1 MPTATAMPQPV
12 GTRAAGL
19 VSVDGRTYPLESAR
33 LEGRAEGGIAVITLT
48 QTYHNPYEEPLE
60 VVYTLPLPA
69 DGAVIG
75 YTVRM
80 GEKVIRGE
88 VEPREK
94 AEADYR
100 KAIAEGRTAGLLE
113 QDRADTFQ
121 QRLGALPPGVKA
133 EVAIEILQP
142 LAFLPA
148 LDDGHRDE
156 ARGIGRPWRT
166 DGHASHG
173 AAAHGEGDGTGD
185 RSGAATAPV
194 GEVGDV
200 VNGTGVPSGPEGA
213 EGSGRGSGSAA
224 GASDAIPTD
233 PLAAEV
239 AGSRPRWE
247 LRFPTVVG
255 VRYEGAPD
263 RVPDAERLDVDRGA
277 EGTPARL
284 LLGILIADGP
294 GDELRIESPSGEV
307 VLTPEDGGTRVGL
320 RKPARLDRDLVL
332 RWTAARPEVGV
343 RVVEGTGLPE
353 ADGRPGASGDTGRYA
368 LVTVTPPAVVDRYL
382 SRDLTIL
389 IDASGSMHG
398 LPIHGARRLAQE
410 LLRSLDPGDRFNVIA
425 FANHPKRLT
434 GRTRKAT
441 PRSVRVACEQLEQ
454 LDAGGATEMLSGIR
468 EALHPLRDDAQRQ
481 VVLITD
487 GYIGFEGEVIGAV
500 MQDLPAASRVHVV
513 GIGSAP
519 NRTLTRGVARAGRG
533 VEAFVRDEHE
543 LDAAVARLR
552 QATARPV
559 LTGVAIE
566 GSAVAQVDVERP
578 RDVMAGQP
586 LVATVELRP
595 EGGELVLTGELAGSR
610 EPWVQRL
617 VVPSRE
623 ISSSGGRVSAS
634 GDAGQEVLA
643 PQEDEGRRSRQPADH
658 GGASTDAG
666 VPGSSGS
673 AGDGDAV
680 GDAPEVHDRAGAIA
694 HETSGTL
701 DHTDLPVGALHGR
714 ERIEEVELRIAAGD
728 EPPESLEPEIEQL
741 GMRHRIA
748 SRRTS
753 LVAVAD
759 EPAVDPRQP
768 RRRERLAVELP
779 ADVSA
784 LGVGLGGAGLMLGTR
799 GLADGALLRVMGPRM
814 AMRELRG
821 EKLRDLSTLAH
832 VSRMPES
839 EDLDAQETC
848 ERPAE
853 MPADRPVPPPQLEA
867 LGEADVVR
875 VDGRLLI
882 LEFRVPHDG
891 FEIPE
896 GTVEVR
902 LPGRRSFR
910 AKVDPGASSPKGPH
924 GSGLIVRLALRLD
937 RGKSWSAV
945 RGIVAWSAMPEG
957 EPTRYELS
965 ITVPPAGGGSRC

>member
-1 MPTATAMPQPV
+1 MTMPTATAMPQPV

-33 LEGRAEGGIAVITLT
+33 LEGRAEGGIAVVTLT
-48 QTYHNPYEEPLE
+48 QTYHNPYQEPLE
-60 VVYTLPLPA
+60 VQYTLPLPA

-148 LDDGHRDE
+148 SDDTE
-156 ARGIGRPWRT
+156 AGRGPS
-166 DGHASHG
+166 DGCVSGVA
-173 AAAHGEGDGTGD
+173 GD
-185 RSGAATAPV
+185 RERESGA
-194 GEVGDV
+194 GGC
-200 VNGTGVPSGPEGA
+200 
-213 EGSGRGSGSAA
+213 
-224 GASDAIPTD
+224 
-233 PLAAEV
+233 
-239 AGSRPRWE
+239 PRWE

-263 RVPDAERLDVDRGA
+263 RVPDADRLDVDRGA
-277 EGTPARL
+277 EGTPARMH
-284 LLGILIADGP
+284 LGILIADGP
-294 GDELRIESPSGEV
+294 TDGLRIESPSGEV
-307 VLTPEDGGTRVGL
+307 VLTPEDVGTLVGL
-320 RKPARLDRDLVL
+320 RTPARLDRDLVL

-353 ADGRPGASGDTGRYA
+353 AGARPEASGDTGRYA
-368 LVTVTPPAVVDRYL
+368 LVTVTPPALVDRYL

-410 LLRSLDPGDRFNVIA
+410 LLRSLDPGDRFDVIA
-425 FANHPKRLT
+425 FANRPQRLT

-441 PRSVRVACEQLEQ
+441 PRSVRLACEQLEE

-468 EALHPLRDDAQRQ
+468 ETLRPLRDDAQRQ
-481 VVLITD
+481 VVLVTD
-487 GYIGFEGEVIGAV
+487 GYIGFEAEVIGAV
-500 MQDLPAASRVHVV
+500 MRELPAGSRVHAV

-533 VEAFVRDEHE
+533 AEAFVRDEEE
-543 LDAAVARLR
+543 LDAAVGRLR

-566 GSAVAQVDVERP
+566 GSAVAQVDVERA

-595 EGGELVLTGELAGSR
+595 EGGELVLTGSLAGSR

-617 VVPSRE
+617 AVPARGT
-623 ISSSGGRVSAS
+623 SSDSGRM
-634 GDAGQEVLA
+634 
-643 PQEDEGRRSRQPADH
+643 PAD
-658 GGASTDAG
+658 GLQ
-666 VPGSSGS
+666 SS
-673 AGDGDAV
+673 
-680 GDAPEVHDRAGAIA
+680 E
-694 HETSGTL
+694 
-701 DHTDLPVGALHGR
+701 LPLGALHGR
-714 ERIEEVELRIAAGD
+714 ERIEEVELRIAARG
-728 EPPESLEPEIEQL
+728 ESTPPLESEIERL

-759 EPAVDPRQP
+759 EPSVDPRQP
-768 RRRERLAVELP
+768 RRREKLAVEMP

-784 LGVGLGGAGLMLGTR
+784 VGVGLGGAGLMLGTR
-799 GLADGALLRVMGPRM
+799 GLADGALLRSVVPARLMARFQTLGDVGMDLADVAGP
-814 AMRELRG
+814 
-821 EKLRDLSTLAH
+821 
-832 VSRMPES
+832 S
-839 EDLDAQETC
+839 EDEDFAEFGPSAEAPPDRLVTPAQ
-848 ERPAE
+848 
-853 MPADRPVPPPQLEA
+853 VEA
-867 LGEADVVR
+867 LGEADIVR
-875 VDGRLLI
+875 VDGPLLI
-882 LEFRVPHDG
+882 LEFRVLHDG

-896 GTVEVR
+896 GAVQVR
-902 LPGRRSFR
+902 LPGRRSLR
-910 AKVDPGASSPKGPH
+910 ATVDPDASSPRGPH
-924 GSGLIVRLALRLD
+924 ASGLIVRLALRLD

-945 RGIVAWSAMPEG
+945 RGNLSWKATPGG

-965 ITVPPAGGGSRC
+965 VTVPPAGGGSRC